1 MLPGQGPFSCFRHD
15 IAQHPIDE
23 FRLNPTAKVVSTKTR
38 PGRFTDVVFRATMII
53 PRDTSRQL
61 DETLARLNGEQ
72 LLVIEL
78 DDLAHLL
85 VEPDTEPFVPQRGPA
100 QPGVDD
106 LAATLAAAKTLPDA
120 LTVRVIL
127 PHGASPDV
135 PVAEAQAALRS
146 RAAHRASVV
155 WRDATAVR
163 NMGRRQLPLG
173 LIIALLSWV
182 IAYAAAAAAT
192 STDSGLLIAL
202 FAVVAAIT
210 LTIAGVVSWLVIQ
223 TSILDWRQ
231 DSGKASAYELIT
243 RCTLEITYQRD

>member
-1 MLPGQGPFSCFRHD
+1 MGDRHLKFHETPD
-15 IAQHPIDE
+15 NLG
-23 FRLNPTAKVVSTKTR
+23 RSGRST
-38 PGRFTDVVFRATMII
+38 GVVFSATMTI

-61 DETLARLNGEQ
+61 DETLARLDREH

-78 DDLAHLL
+78 GDLAHLL

-106 LAATLAAAKTLPDA
+106 LAATLAAAKALPDE

-127 PHGASPDV
+127 PDGASPDV

-146 RAAHRASVV
+146 RAAHLASVV
-155 WRDATAVR
+155 WRDAMAVR

-173 LIIALLSWV
+173 LVVALLSWV

-202 FAVVAAIT
+202 FAVVAAIM
-210 LTIAGVVSWLVIQ
+210 LTIAWVVSWLVIE
-223 TSILDWRQ
+223 TSYFDWRQ
-231 DSGKASAYELIT
+231 DGGKASAYELIA
-243 RCTLEITYQRD
+243 RCTLEITYQHDQ